1 MSLVNL
7 GVSSSSVVG
16 GRFYTS
22 WSETLGAQRAFDILV
37 LVGASFTAACWLLN
51 WFVRLDRFPPRL
63 EGATEEKGR
72 A

>member
-7 GVSSSSVVG
+7 STSSASVVG

-51 WFVRLDRFPPRL
+51 WFVLLDRFPPRL
-63 EGATEEKGR
+63 AGATEDKGR